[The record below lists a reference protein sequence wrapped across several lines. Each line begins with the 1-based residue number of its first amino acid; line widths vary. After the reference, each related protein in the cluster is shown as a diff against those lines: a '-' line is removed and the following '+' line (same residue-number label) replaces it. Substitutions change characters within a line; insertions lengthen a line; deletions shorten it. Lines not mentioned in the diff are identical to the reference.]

1 MFFTVEIVAVNFPA
15 VPATRPLAF
24 IEDRNCK
31 I

>member
-1 MFFTVEIVAVNFPA
+1 MEIVAVNFPA
-15 VPATRPLAF
+15 APATGTLVF